1 MRWNKLGRTRVSYRY
16 THTVWAVQLI
26 VSNVRSRFSS
36 LSACFCFADVFPAGA
51 LVVFPRMTCAYL
63 HVRSQADG
71 ISGRRAVMVIVCK
84 WVDGDGQSVHVYA
97 CGMTA
102 ISFCKEIVGA
112 RLRRRRAFFFSGIHY
127 NTLSRKC
134 LLAHLKKWIRSPRY
148 FCCGR
153 WPSPVVCSPPRDHSK
168 NVIVLPC
175 VHVKKYQS
183 HGFICEKAS
192 VMNLI
197 IHFKLVLALFFWLEW
212 KKHSMLFNLWGKYFC
227 FGSFAEFFFVN

>member
-112 RLRRRRAFFFSGIHY
+112 RLRRRRAFFF
-127 NTLSRKC
+127 
-134 LLAHLKKWIRSPRY
+134 LAFIIILYLENVYWHIWKNEFVR
-148 FCCGR
+148 
-153 WPSPVVCSPPRDHSK
+153 RDIFA
-168 NVIVLPC
+168 VAD
-175 VHVKKYQS
+175 
-183 HGFICEKAS
+183 G
-192 VMNLI
+192 
-197 IHFKLVLALFFWLEW
+197 LVLWSALHHETTAKTSLYCLAY
-212 KKHSMLFNLWGKYFC
+212 M
-227 FGSFAEFFFVN
+227 